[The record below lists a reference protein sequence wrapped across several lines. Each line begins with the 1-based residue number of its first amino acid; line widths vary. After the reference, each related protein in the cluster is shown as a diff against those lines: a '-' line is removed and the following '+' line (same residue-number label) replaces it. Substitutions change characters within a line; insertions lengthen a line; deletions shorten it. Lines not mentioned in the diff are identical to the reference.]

1 MVICCNLTETG
12 QQFCLFVCFFTSS
25 EKTELKSGQVWS
37 GDCKVEGGHTNSI
50 LTMAADKKMTC
61 NPNNF

>member
-12 QQFCLFVCFFTSS
+12 QQFCLFVFFFTSS
-25 EKTELKSGQVWS
+25 EKTKLKSGQVWS

-50 LTMAADKKMTC
+50 LTMAVD
-61 NPNNF
+61 